1 MRNGGWGRARGARPP
16 KPTQEG
22 GGPPSCPRRAK
33 KLDSFTAP
41 PHTAPTYIALYPPKR
56 LSLRRE
62 LASASVDDTDS
73 PTSVTL
79 AQRGL
84 LATNRTPV
92 TPDVRLYHRAVV
104 VAQEA
109 TGERGVGC
117 AEQGG
122 GGGGGGG
129 GNRQV
134 PNVVSVR
141 AAAGISAPSSHAA
154 SLPILPTTGSM
165 RGMVRQLSIDQFE
178 NEGRRVSLGP
188 DSVSKAAMPS
198 PMFERSSSEPGVH
211 KVGAGKGAEHAG
223 GCAKQCDPGR
233 R

>member
-1 MRNGGWGRARGARPP
+1 MPGRGPGAQRGVGAVRNGGWGRARGARPP

-129 GNRQV
+129 REQASPKCRQCEGGGGNQRAVV
-134 PNVVSVR
+134 PRRVFAHPAHNRLHARYGAPTVHRSIRERR
-141 AAAGISAPSSHAA
+141 AAS
-154 SLPILPTTGSM
+154 
-165 RGMVRQLSIDQFE
+165 
-178 NEGRRVSLGP
+178 
-188 DSVSKAAMPS
+188 
-198 PMFERSSSEPGVH
+198 
-211 KVGAGKGAEHAG
+211 
-223 GCAKQCDPGR
+223 
-233 R
+233 